1 MLQQLKKTFYPL
13 IQGTIAV
20 GVIGLTGQA
29 ANAGQLHNGW
39 NYAIDSFQDGS
50 GGEVYNIR
58 GMALKEE
65 GNSIFV
71 ALTGGT
77 RLTGVSNSSA
87 ADGNIGWGDLFFN
100 FSGTNFQ
107 AAQGNVF
114 GIRFAGTNDSGA
126 ASTGVY
132 AGVTG
137 KSVTLENHGYGSLRQ
152 YYNAG
157 YNKVNTLGTDL
168 PTTAAAYSYLYP
180 TNVANAPTT
189 SNTPILT
196 VIDSGTKVGDITQLS
211 SSALT
216 GLGLNFGHFGSGA
229 VGAQTFGFS
238 FDRSDL
244 PAGGGNFLAH
254 LFLECGNDGVALAGT
269 LSEVPEPTGILGLAV
284 VGMLGSASWLRRKL
298 SL

>member
-1 MLQQLKKTFYPL
+1 MLQPLKKTFYQSFYQL
-13 IQGTIAV
+13 VQATIAV

-29 ANAGQLHNGW
+29 ANAGQLYNGW
-39 NYAIDSFQDGS
+39 NYAIDSFNDGS
-50 GGEVYNIR
+50 GGEAYNIR

-65 GNSIFV
+65 GSSIFV

-77 RLTGVSNSSA
+77 PLTGVSNSRA

-107 AAQGNVF
+107 SAQGNVF
-114 GIRFAGTNDSGA
+114 GIRFAGTNDSGV

-137 KSVTLENHGYGSLRQ
+137 KSVTLENHGYGSLKQ
-152 YYNAG
+152 YYNSG
-157 YNKVNTLGTDL
+157 FNKTNTLGTDL
-168 PTTAAAYSYLYP
+168 PTTAAVYSYLYP
-180 TNVANAPTT
+180 TNVASTPTT
-189 SNTPILT
+189 SNTPILP
-196 VIDSGTKVGDITQLS
+196 VIGSGTKIGDINILA

-216 GLGLNFGHFGSGA
+216 GLDFGHFGA
-229 VGAQTFGFS
+229 VGSQTFGFS

-244 PAGGGNFLAH
+244 PAGGGNFIAH

-284 VGMLGSASWLRRKL
+284 VGMLGSASWLRRKF
-298 SL
+298 S